1 MNAGLNSLELNVPSS
16 LQVVREVADV
26 VAENGARGDA
36 DMEEEKEAAVTP
48 TKKNVMAMRRRRD
61 KSPTKEGSGK
71 KKK

>member
-1 MNAGLNSLELNVPSS
+1 
-16 LQVVREVADV
+16 
-26 VAENGARGDA
+26 
-36 DMEEEKEAAVTP
+36 MEEEKEPVTP